1 MVLLNTNTP
10 NARLPGSNVIVHS
23 CQQGSNQRWD
33 HTGGQLR
40 SRASGL
46 CLTAH
51 DGAQFTME
59 SCTPGTRNQIWHLPL
74 LPAAP
79 R

>member
-1 MVLLNTNTP
+1 M
-10 NARLPGSNVIVHS
+10 
-23 CQQGSNQRWD
+23 
-33 HTGGQLR
+33 
-40 SRASGL
+40 
-46 CLTAH
+46 TAH

>member
-1 MVLLNTNTP
+1 MP
-10 NARLPGSNVIVHS
+10 A
-23 CQQGSNQRWD
+23 GSNQRWD